1 MKRLYPLLLA
11 VGCFISTATAQHTH
25 STVASSSP
33 VESIEA
39 QPLWSQV
46 LRLNEALNYLGSP
59 LADRD
64 SKAIQSLSH
73 GVSDASTVRKIQEI
87 LDPYCLAIVQINPEA
102 RVSVESGNSSR
113 VLNEDGWRTFLIK
126 VRNDAGVT
134 SVLEAVSPNAAP
146 SLHAST
152 NDPVTRKEHEITV
165 GDLSN
170 RFIELAMYR
179 RRPMLPALSGLPLEY
194 AVLQIYCKGR
204 GKKEASIGF
213 HIGAG
218 TQDIGFRNMLPLL
231 FDVRPSANIVFHVK
245 DDDGSPATASFVI
258 SDEIERILPDTLLKN
273 PRIDYRLTLASN
285 EYNTQSKELRGLYPL
300 PSRRVALTDKY
311 PDFFFQPQV
320 YRSESETIKL
330 PVGTY
335 HIKFTRGPEYLPQ
348 TMSLSVP
355 EGQDSIHA
363 DFKLKRWVHM
373 ASLGWYSGD
382 HHIHAAGCSH
392 YESPEEGVKP
402 EDMIRQVKG
411 EDLNVGAVLTW
422 GPGWY
427 HQKNFF
433 TGQTSKISTPKSIM
447 HYDVEVSGFPSSHAG
462 HLVLLGLKEDD
473 YPGTQKIEE
482 WPTWTG
488 PVLQWAR
495 KQNALTGYAHSGW
508 GLEPVNGTTTIPN
521 DALPKMDGIG
531 ANEFVVTV
539 AQGLVDVFSAGDTPS
554 PWELNMWYHS
564 LNCGFRPRISGE
576 TDFPCIYDE
585 RVGLARSYFKTDGP
599 LTYEKYIDAL
609 RAGKSYVS
617 DGRSH
622 IIDFTVNGTEM
633 GLGKSEVNLP
643 KPATVTVNARV
654 TAWLDS
660 VQSESGK
667 SIALRPLTESPYWH
681 IERARR
687 PGRQLAVELI
697 FNGQPVDTA
706 KITANGKW
714 SKVSFTY
721 VVKQS
726 GWMALRILSSSHT
739 NPIFVIVNQKPVQ
752 VTNSAIWCR
761 NALDQCWRMKKANI
775 HANERSSA
783 QEMYER
789 SRKIYD
795 ALAQVR

>member
-1 MKRLYPLLLA
+1 M
-11 VGCFISTATAQHTH
+11 
-25 STVASSSP
+25 
-33 VESIEA
+33 
-39 QPLWSQV
+39 
-46 LRLNEALNYLGSP
+46 
-59 LADRD
+59 
-64 SKAIQSLSH
+64 
-73 GVSDASTVRKIQEI
+73 
-87 LDPYCLAIVQINPEA
+87 AIVQINPEA
-102 RVSVESGNSSR
+102 RVSVEGGGSSR
-113 VLNEDGWRTFLIK
+113 MLNEDGWRTFLVK
-126 VRNDAGVT
+126 VRNEAGVT
-134 SVLEAVSPNAAP
+134 SVLEAISPNAAP

-152 NDPVTRKEHEITV
+152 TDPVTRKDHEITP
-165 GDLSN
+165 GQLSN

-194 AVLQIYCKGR
+194 AILQIYCKGSGR
-204 GKKEASIGF
+204 KEVSLGF
-213 HIGAG
+213 HIGEG
-218 TQDIGFRNMLPLL
+218 TQDIGFRNMLPIL
-231 FDVRPSANIVFHVK
+231 FDVRPSANVVFHVK

-258 SDEIERILPDTLLKN
+258 SDEIERILPDTLPKN
-273 PRIDYRLTLASN
+273 SRIYYRFTLASN
-285 EYNTQSKELRGLYPL
+285 EYNTPSKELRGLYPL

-320 YRSESETIKL
+320 YRSEGETIKL
-330 PVGTY
+330 PGGTY
-335 HIKFTRGPEYLPQ
+335 HVKFTRGPEYVPQ
-348 TMSLSVP
+348 TMTLLVP
-355 EGQDSIHA
+355 DGKDSIHA
-363 DFKLKRWVHM
+363 NFKLKRWIHM
-373 ASLGWYSGD
+373 ASFGWYSGD

-402 EDMIRQVKG
+402 EDMMRQVKG

-433 TGQTSKISTPKSIM
+433 TGQTSKISTPRSII

-473 YPGTQKIEE
+473 YPGTKKIED

-508 GLEPVNGTTTIPN
+508 GLEPVNGTTAIPN

-585 RVGLARSYFKTDGP
+585 RVGLARSYFKTNGP
-599 LTYEKYIDAL
+599 LTYEKYIEAL

-622 IIDFTVNGTEM
+622 IIDFSVNGTEL
-633 GLGKSEVNLP
+633 GTGKSEVTLL
-643 KPATVTVNARV
+643 KPATVTVNARI

-660 VQSESGK
+660 VQTESAK
-667 SIALRPLTESPYWH
+667 AIALRPLTESPYWH
-681 IERARR
+681 IERARH

-697 FNGQPVDTA
+697 YNGQPVDTVN
-706 KITANGKW
+706 ITANGKW
-714 SKVSFTY
+714 SKVSFKY
-721 VVKQS
+721 AVKQS

-739 NPIFVIVNQKPVQ
+739 NPIFVIVDKKPIQ

-761 NALDQCWRMKKANI
+761 DALNQCWKMKQGNI
-775 HANERSSA
+775 HVSERKSA
-783 QEMYER
+783 EEMYER
-789 SRKIYD
+789 SRKIYE
-795 ALAQVR
+795 ALAQSR